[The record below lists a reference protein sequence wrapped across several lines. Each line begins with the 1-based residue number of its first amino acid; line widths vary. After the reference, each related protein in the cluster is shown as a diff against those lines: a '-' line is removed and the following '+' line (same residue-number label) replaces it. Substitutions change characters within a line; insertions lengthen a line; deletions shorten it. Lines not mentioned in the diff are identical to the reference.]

1 MKGVAPMEEKI
12 GRREQK
18 KMLSRQ
24 AILDAAVQEF
34 GHRGFRETSIA
45 NIMNAADLGVGTFYN
60 YFESK
65 EEILVCLLGRLVDQV
80 DRAVSR
86 GREAGRSSLELI
98 ETGCM
103 VTAVF
108 LDENRFVLPLFLS
121 ASERAA
127 LPEGE
132 EKAMRAITP
141 GFKPVF
147 EAILKQGQD
156 AGEVR
161 NDVPA
166 ELIAEMFHSI
176 YQAAA
181 FSKLGFSF
189 QENVRLKT
197 KLLLDGIRVKKI

>member
-1 MKGVAPMEEKI
+1 MEEKL
-12 GRREQK
+12 GRREK
-18 KMLSRQ
+18 KKLLYRQ

-45 NIMNAADLGVGTFYN
+45 NIMNTAELGVGTFYN

-65 EEILVCLLGRLVDQV
+65 EEILVCLLERLVAEVDHALDQ
-80 DRAVSR
+80 
-86 GREAGRSSLELI
+86 GRIEQRSSLELL

-103 VTAVF
+103 VTAAF

-132 EKAMRAITP
+132 EKAMRVITP

-147 EAILKQGQD
+147 EEILRQGQEQ
-156 AGEVR
+156 GEIR
-161 NDVPA
+161 KDVPA
-166 ELIAEMFHSI
+166 ELIAEMLHSI

-181 FSKLGFSF
+181 FSKLKLPF

-197 KLLLDGIRVKKI
+197 KLLLDGVRRK

>member
-1 MKGVAPMEEKI
+1 MEEKI

-18 KMLSRQ
+18 KLLSRQ
-24 AILDAAVQEF
+24 AILDAAVLEF

-45 NIMNAADLGVGTFYN
+45 NIMNAAELGVGTFYN

-65 EEILVCLLGRLVDQV
+65 EEILVCLLGRLVEEV
-80 DRAVSR
+80 DRAVNK
-86 GREAGRSSLELI
+86 GRVEGRTSLELL

-108 LDENRFVLPLFLS
+108 LEKNRFVLPLFLS
-121 ASERAA
+121 AAERAA

-132 EKAMRAITP
+132 EKTMRVITP

-147 EAILKQGQD
+147 EEILRQGQE
-156 AGEVR
+156 AGEIR

-176 YQAAA
+176 YQAAS

>member
-1 MKGVAPMEEKI
+1 MEEKI

-18 KMLSRQ
+18 KLLSRQ
-24 AILDAAVQEF
+24 AILDAAVKEF

-45 NIMNAADLGVGTFYN
+45 NIMNAAELGVGTFYN

-65 EEILVCLLGRLVDQV
+65 EEILVCLMGRLVDEV
-80 DRAVSR
+80 DRAIR
-86 GREAGRSSLELI
+86 HGRENGRSSLELL

-103 VTAVF
+103 VTAEF

-121 ASERAA
+121 ASERSA

-132 EKAMRAITP
+132 EKELRVITP
-141 GFKPVF
+141 GIKNVF
-147 EAILKQGQD
+147 GEILLQGQA
-156 AGEVR
+156 AGEIR
-161 NDVPA
+161 SDVPA

-176 YQAAA
+176 YQAAS
-181 FSKLGFSF
+181 FSRLGFSF

-197 KLLLDGIRVKKI
+197 KLLLDGIRVKKV